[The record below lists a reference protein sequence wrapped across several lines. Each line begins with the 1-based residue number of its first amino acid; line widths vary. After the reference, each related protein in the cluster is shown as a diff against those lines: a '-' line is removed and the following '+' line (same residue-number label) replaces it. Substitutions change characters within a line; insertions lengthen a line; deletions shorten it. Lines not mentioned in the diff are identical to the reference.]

1 MVWPGSGAGGAKG
14 ISNLLQAVSIKENPS
29 KLNDFG
35 GILGNVDAVFIA
47 GSRNMDHD
55 VAVDVELRLL
65 RRHDG
70 DGSAGSSQQ
79 TYMQDAERRLSTV
92 KRSPDHSQW
101 VVERGDRSTETAD
114 GSLGPQPA
122 RIFHGRAKKR
132 AMGEAVTRLQ
142 EALSEKHKKLPGKS
156 EKLGWRPGEEKNR

>member
-1 MVWPGSGAGGAKG
+1 MAARVSDASAGPCSLCSMVWPGSGAGGGKG
-14 ISNLLQAVSIKENPS
+14 ISNLLQTVSIKENPS

-35 GILGNVDAVFIA
+35 GILGNVDTVFIA

-79 TYMQDAERRLSTV
+79 TYARRRAATI
-92 KRSPDHSQW
+92 
-101 VVERGDRSTETAD
+101 D
-114 GSLGPQPA
+114 GEAIAGPL
-122 RIFHGRAKKR
+122 
-132 AMGEAVTRLQ
+132 AMGRRE
-142 EALSEKHKKLPGKS
+142 
-156 EKLGWRPGEEKNR
+156 GE